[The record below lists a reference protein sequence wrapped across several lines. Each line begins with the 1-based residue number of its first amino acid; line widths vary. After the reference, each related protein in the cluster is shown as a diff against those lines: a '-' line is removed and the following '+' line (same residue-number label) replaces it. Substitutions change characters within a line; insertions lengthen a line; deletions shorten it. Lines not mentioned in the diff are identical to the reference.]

1 MSSHGQRANKSGQIL
16 EGIVRST
23 LAGRDAFGFEVLKN
37 PDYEK
42 ALKSGAPLPSRY
54 LVKGPP
60 YETIY
65 GTKGKTEFR
74 LHCTDVSPTK
84 AFPVQGDFVC
94 RIECKYQAT
103 AGSVDEKFP
112 YLYLSCVE
120 AMPEKNIII
129 LMEAKG
135 ARAQAVQWLS
145 NAVLQ
150 QKYDPTKSK
159 RIVIFS
165 IAEFIAWSNDAF
177 GAYTR
182 PA

>member
-16 EGIVRST
+16 EGVVRST
-23 LAGRDAFGFEVLKN
+23 LAGPQAFGFEVFTHLAYEGALEKN
-37 PDYEK
+37 
-42 ALKSGAPLPSRY
+42 APLPSRY
-54 LVKGPP
+54 LVKNPP

-65 GTKGKTEFR
+65 GTRGKTEFR
-74 LHCTDVSPTK
+74 LHCTNVAPTK
-84 AFPVQGDFVC
+84 IFPVSGEFVC
-94 RIECKYQAT
+94 RLECKYQAT

-135 ARAQAVQWLS
+135 ARAQAVKWLTD
-145 NAVLQ
+145 AVLQ
-150 QKYDPTKSK
+150 QKYDPAKSK
-159 RIVIFS
+159 CIVVLT

-177 GAYTR
+177 GAYTQ
-182 PA
+182 